1 MMAKSALSAPHETS
15 RVSAQNPGCVASRP
29 RACSASRGSSRR
41 MRRARFCVEFPAM
54 STGMRAERA
63 QARASRV
70 TGHASAS
77 MMRVGINDS
86 VSLAAAIRA
95 NRLTKCHEADCRKS
109 GSPNSC
115 PLA

>member
-1 MMAKSALSAPHETS
+1 
-15 RVSAQNPGCVASRP
+15 
-29 RACSASRGSSRR
+29 
-41 MRRARFCVEFPAM
+41 M
-54 STGMRAERA
+54 STGMRADRA

-95 NRLTKCHEADCRKS
+95 NRLAKCHEADCRKGS
-109 GSPNSC
+109 GPNPC

>member
-1 MMAKSALSAPHETS
+1 
-15 RVSAQNPGCVASRP
+15 
-29 RACSASRGSSRR
+29 

-77 MMRVGINDS
+77 MRRVGRGVLPKVRSIRMNGLLASAHRCEVRASSVEAASSTVRNHPLCFDS
-86 VSLAAAIRA
+86 AVGPFGGTASLS
-95 NRLTKCHEADCRKS
+95 LS
-109 GSPNSC
+109 
-115 PLA
+115 